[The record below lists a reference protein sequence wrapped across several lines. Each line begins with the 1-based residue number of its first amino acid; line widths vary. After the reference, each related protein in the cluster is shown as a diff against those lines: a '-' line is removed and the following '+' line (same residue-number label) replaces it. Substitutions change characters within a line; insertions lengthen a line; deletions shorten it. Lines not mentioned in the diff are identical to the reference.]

1 MIKEIPTMEDS
12 STSLYDKPYS
22 IRHCLI
28 TQLSGS
34 VLSNFIQN
42 IPLFQNSKLLQTFL
56 KSAILRGPSPQYR
69 TLLLISRLYNLYGY
83 FNV

>member
-1 MIKEIPTMEDS
+1 MIKEFPTMEDS

-42 IPLFQNSKLLQTFL
+42 IPFFQNTKLL
-56 KSAILRGPSPQYR
+56 
-69 TLLLISRLYNLYGY
+69 
-83 FNV
+83 